1 MLKIFKKYILSAE
14 ELAKLITDAYFS
26 GVAIQEKSKSYYEV
40 TLTDG
45 KEMIVSASGFE
56 IEKSGLSMAPILC
69 ASFHGINNELVA
81 YIENIKQ
88 VIKIETDEDED
99 DSEE

>member
-26 GVAIQEKSKSYYEV
+26 GVATQENNNTYEV
-40 TLTDG
+40 TLADG

-56 IEKSGLSMAPILC
+56 IEKGGFSMAPVLC
-69 ASFHGINNELVA
+69 ASFHGTNKELVA
-81 YIENIKQ
+81 YIENVKR
-88 VIKIETDEDED
+88 VIKVNQDEYEKED
-99 DSEE
+99 